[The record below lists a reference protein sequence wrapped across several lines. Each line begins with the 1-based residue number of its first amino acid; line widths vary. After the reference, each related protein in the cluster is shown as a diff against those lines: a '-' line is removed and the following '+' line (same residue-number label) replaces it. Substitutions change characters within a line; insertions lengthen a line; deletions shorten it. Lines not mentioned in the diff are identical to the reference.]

1 MDRVVLQYLKLKGY
15 TSASARLEEDI
26 RARRPGSV
34 STPTSYG
41 KSTLAES
48 VSAGS
53 KGLFRNSTTG
63 EGVISP
69 SKDVN
74 GGRGKEGSILSWGLL
89 ETCPGS
95 VEQSYALLSDFVSGS
110 LESYKTELYSILFPV
125 FAEAYCSLIARG
137 ADKEAKRMMEN
148 WSAEHQEHYASEVES
163 LRMIVLPEQV
173 EVAEIA
179 QRLKQ
184 NRFVVH
190 LCTISYNLLNR
201 FLANTGLLPV
211 IDILN
216 RTVRCTVKD
225 RPPRKEFLVV
235 QLEDNTQPIVDKN
248 GLTNVALQWG
258 AAPQKQVA
266 EYTALLRRKHRR
278 PKDGPKA
285 DEEKDERMM
294 PPAST
299 AHINGD
305 GGGSSNTGPS
315 ISLETLEAAF
325 PPSQKPP
332 FPEDSELQF
341 SIRQKLALRQLSDM
355 TGESSALECTERELS
370 GTNPDAFVAD
380 PLNPST
386 LLATLLNTH
395 GEVTCTDITSDG
407 FRVAGGFRNC
417 GIRVWTCNHRKGP
430 DMALGEEASNKG
442 PLRLIG
448 HTHPVYSLSWAPGGR
463 FLLSGG
469 GNGTVRLWDVHQ
481 KRAQNVV
488 VYRGHCKP
496 VWTVAF
502 GPQGYYFST
511 GADDHTARLWSTDA
525 IHPLRILVGHLG
537 YVSATAFHPNGTY
550 IITGSSDKT
559 ARLWDVRS
567 GNCVRLF
574 TGHTLGLSSVTVR
587 FLLPFAAAALLRTTT
602 PFLIRGSIPLNC
614 YQPIIIVN
622 PERAWSIG
630 CISCLTLPPPPNLV
644 FGCANQL
651 SSDGRTAAA
660 GCEDG
665 EVRTWDIGS
674 SSQID
679 LFRGH
684 HRPVH
689 SITFSAEG
697 SALATG
703 GGDNTVR
710 VWPIAARQSTPLRS
724 TPICKEVTST
734 NEGPST
740 PVASTKSSSNPP
752 TYIFTTKS
760 TPVYT
765 VRYTQQNL
773 LLAVGAFMSPH

>member
-574 TGHTLGLSSVTVR
+574 TGHTLGLSSVT
-587 FLLPFAAAALLRTTT
+587 
-602 PFLIRGSIPLNC
+602 
-614 YQPIIIVN
+614 
-622 PERAWSIG
+622 
-630 CISCLTLPPPPNLV
+630 
-644 FGCANQL
+644 L